1 MEVEDFNQKEE
12 GETRIRVEDVELCL
26 IGKSFTSFTQA
37 IVRLIRSKR

>member
-12 GETRIRVEDVELCL
+12 GEMRIRVEDVELCL
-26 IGKSFTSFTQA
+26 IGKSFTQA

>member
-12 GETRIRVEDVELCL
+12 EGEMRIRVEDLELCL
-26 IGKSFTSFTQA
+26 IGKSFTQA